1 MADFLFFSGDF
12 RQALR
17 PILRRLRAGA
27 LGLGLILLLAA
38 CDEGREDSASY
49 RGGPPEEFES
59 NFAGSYLAGQHATLI
74 RDFGAAADFMAAAL
88 AYEPENLELLRRTFY
103 LMAGEGRFQEADKL
117 AQRIVEAGPDDP
129 IAGLYLVEREFR
141 NKRYAEALA
150 HLEKMPRRGLNVYLR
165 PLFSAWA
172 HFALGDREKAIEV
185 MGKLAKTEGFEA
197 VYKYHLALLYD
208 LSDKTDSAEGNYITA
223 LGNYSPTL
231 RAVEALGNFYERH
244 NRKAEARDLYKKYIS
259 DNSASLVLDAR
270 KDRLDHKKP
279 PRRLVGNPIEGVAEV
294 FYSLAVLFHQ
304 QSALYQQNSFDF
316 ELVFAQL
323 AINLRKDFYEANV
336 LVAEIHEV
344 HNRHHAAIRM
354 YERIPPDTAWGWLSR
369 IRIAKNY
376 DALNE
381 RLKAKRLLKAMAKER
396 PERIDALV
404 ELGALL
410 RLHDLYR
417 EAVAAYG
424 EAIKRIKKIEPHHW
438 TLFYARGI
446 ALEQSDEWERAQA
459 DLLHALELQPDQP
472 YVLNYLG
479 YAWLEKGERMD
490 EAQRLIE
497 RAIELRPKDGYIVDS
512 LGWALYRTGQYAEA
526 LPHLE
531 LAVQLR
537 PHDPIINDHLGDV
550 YWQVGRRYE
559 ARFQW
564 RRALAF
570 NADNDADPKLNASI
584 QSKLHSGLPAT
595 VDKGD

>member
-1 MADFLFFSGDF
+1 
-12 RQALR
+12 
-17 PILRRLRAGA
+17 
-27 LGLGLILLLAA
+27 
-38 CDEGREDSASY
+38 
-49 RGGPPEEFES
+49 
-59 NFAGSYLAGQHATLI
+59 
-74 RDFGAAADFMAAAL
+74 
-88 AYEPENLELLRRTFY
+88 
-103 LMAGEGRFQEADKL
+103 
-117 AQRIVEAGPDDP
+117 
-129 IAGLYLVEREFR
+129 
-141 NKRYAEALA
+141 
-150 HLEKMPRRGLNVYLR
+150 
-165 PLFSAWA
+165 
-172 HFALGDREKAIEV
+172 
-185 MGKLAKTEGFEA
+185 
-197 VYKYHLALLYD
+197 
-208 LSDKTDSAEGNYITA
+208 
-223 LGNYSPTL
+223 
-231 RAVEALGNFYERH
+231 
-244 NRKAEARDLYKKYIS
+244 
-259 DNSASLVLDAR
+259 
-270 KDRLDHKKP
+270 
-279 PRRLVGNPIEGVAEV
+279 
-294 FYSLAVLFHQ
+294 
-304 QSALYQQNSFDF
+304 
-316 ELVFAQL
+316 
-323 AINLRKDFYEANV
+323 
-336 LVAEIHEV
+336 
-344 HNRHHAAIRM
+344 
-354 YERIPPDTAWGWLSR
+354 
-369 IRIAKNY
+369 
-376 DALNE
+376 
-381 RLKAKRLLKAMAKER
+381 MAKER

-512 LGWALYRTGQYAEA
+512 LGWAFYRTGQYAEA